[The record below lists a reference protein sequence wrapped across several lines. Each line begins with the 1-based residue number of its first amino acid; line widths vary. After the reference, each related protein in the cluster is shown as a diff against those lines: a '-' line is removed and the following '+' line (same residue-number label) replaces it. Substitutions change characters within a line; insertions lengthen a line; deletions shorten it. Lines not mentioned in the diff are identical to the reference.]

1 MTPDQ
6 LLDRLAAVRI
16 DRSHGGRAP
25 HKPLML
31 LLALARVGLG
41 PESRLIPYETADE
54 RFKELWEDFGRPGA
68 PPRVHYPFGRLRN
81 DDRLW
86 EIPEESQ
93 LSTGRAA
100 DIRVSEARR
109 LGITGGFRQEVHD
122 LLWRHPE
129 LVSRAARQILSE
141 HFPPSIHQDILDA
154 VRLAAGPSSHGL
166 DEPMPRRGR
175 KVREYTPRDP
185 RFRKRVLGQSVDNP
199 RVAPRAVRGRA
210 GKARREVNSRAI
222 RPRSNAERCVGS
234 SVCNPNMTFGN
245 VLLTFREPEHRA
257 QRGCIAA
264 RMQRGLVPRA
274 A

>member
-41 PESRLIPYETADE
+41 PESRLIPYETADA

-93 LSTGRAA
+93 LSTRRAA
-100 DIRVSEARR
+100 DIRVSEQDAS
-109 LGITGGFRQEVHD
+109 G
-122 LLWRHPE
+122 
-129 LVSRAARQILSE
+129 SRADSGGRSTICCG
-141 HFPPSIHQDILDA
+141 
-154 VRLAAGPSSHGL
+154 AG
-166 DEPMPRRGR
+166 R
-175 KVREYTPRDP
+175 
-185 RFRKRVLGQSVDNP
+185 
-199 RVAPRAVRGRA
+199 
-210 GKARREVNSRAI
+210 
-222 RPRSNAERCVGS
+222 
-234 SVCNPNMTFGN
+234 
-245 VLLTFREPEHRA
+245 
-257 QRGCIAA
+257 
-264 RMQRGLVPRA
+264 
-274 A
+274 

>member
-1 MTPDQ
+1 VTPDQ
-6 LLDRLAAVRI
+6 LFDRLAAVRI

-68 PPRVHYPFGRLRN
+68 PPSVHYPFGRLRN

-86 EIPEESQ
+86 EIPEESL

-122 LLWRHPE
+122 LLWRHP
-129 LVSRAARQILSE
+129 V
-141 HFPPSIHQDILDA
+141 
-154 VRLAAGPSSHGL
+154 
-166 DEPMPRRGR
+166 
-175 KVREYTPRDP
+175 TTRDT
-185 RFRKRVLGQSVDNP
+185 R
-199 RVAPRAVRGRA
+199 
-210 GKARREVNSRAI
+210 
-222 RPRSNAERCVGS
+222 
-234 SVCNPNMTFGN
+234 T
-245 VLLTFREPEHRA
+245 
-257 QRGCIAA
+257 
-264 RMQRGLVPRA
+264 
-274 A
+274 